1 MQWMQLLFPILLLGL
16 MYLRIFL
23 PESKRR
29 KKFAKMLSEIKV
41 NDKIMTKGGIIGKIV
56 KIQEDTIVIVSGPD
70 KVKIEFTKE
79 AIGTVI
85 TEEVSK

>member
-16 MYLRIFL
+16 MYLMIFL

-56 KIQEDTIVIVSGPD
+56 KIQDDTIVIVSGPD

-79 AIGTVI
+79 AIGTVL
-85 TEEVSK
+85 TEEVAK

>member
-1 MQWMQLLFPILLLGL
+1 MQWMQLLFPIILLGL
-16 MYLRIFL
+16 MYLMIFL

-56 KIQEDTIVIVSGPD
+56 KIQVAS
-70 KVKIEFTKE
+70 
-79 AIGTVI
+79 
-85 TEEVSK
+85 

>member
-1 MQWMQLLFPILLLGL
+1 MQWMQLLFPIVLLGL
-16 MYLRIFL
+16 MYLMIFL

-29 KKFAKMLSEIKV
+29 KKFAKMLSDIKV

-56 KIQEDTIVIVSGPD
+56 KIQDDTIVIVSGPD

-79 AIGTVI
+79 AIGTVL
-85 TEEVSK
+85 TDEVAK

>member
-1 MQWMQLLFPILLLGL
+1 MQWMQLLFPIILLGL
-16 MYLRIFL
+16 MYLMIFL

-41 NDKIMTKGGIIGKIV
+41 NDKIMTKGGRIGKIV
-56 KIQEDTIVIVSGPD
+56 KIQDDTIVIVSGPD

-79 AIGTVI
+79 AIGTVL
-85 TEEVSK
+85 TEEVAK